1 MIPKYPIEKVLGIID
16 RFISINKGF
25 CLMRGEREPI
35 DADKAHVATNANM
48 RTKNWTRKRG
58 YGAKGLSTKP
68 YKSWQ
73 PKEKSIS

>member
-1 MIPKYPIEKVLGIID
+1 
-16 RFISINKGF
+16 
-25 CLMRGEREPI
+25 MRGEREQPET
-35 DADKAHVATNANM
+35 DENYVATNA

>member
-1 MIPKYPIEKVLGIID
+1 
-16 RFISINKGF
+16 
-25 CLMRGEREPI
+25 MRGEREQPET
-35 DADKAHVATNANM
+35 DENYVATNANM

-73 PKEKSIS
+73 PKEKSII

>member
-16 RFISINKGF
+16 RFIAVNKGF
-25 CLMRGEREPI
+25 IIMRGEREQPET
-35 DADKAHVATNANM
+35 DENYVATNANM

>member
-16 RFISINKGF
+16 RFISVNKGF
-25 CLMRGEREPI
+25 IIMRGEREQPET
-35 DADKAHVATNANM
+35 DENYVATNANM

>member
-1 MIPKYPIEKVLGIID
+1 MIPKYPIEKILGIIE
-16 RFISINKGF
+16 RFIVVNKGF
-25 CLMRGEREPI
+25 IIMRGEREQPET
-35 DADKAHVATNANM
+35 DENYVATNA

-73 PKEKSIS
+73 PHLKKTF